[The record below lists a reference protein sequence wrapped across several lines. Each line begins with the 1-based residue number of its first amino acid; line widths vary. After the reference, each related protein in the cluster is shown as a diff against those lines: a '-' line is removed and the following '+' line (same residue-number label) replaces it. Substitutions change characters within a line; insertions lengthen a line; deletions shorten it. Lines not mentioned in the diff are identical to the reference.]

1 MVILW
6 SNVINIL
13 FGIHIFVGVIALLS
27 SALALSTEKGKKFHV
42 LSGKSYFWAMVL
54 IFLTAIPMSI
64 LNSNV
69 FLFLIAIFSFY
80 LAFSG
85 MRFARNRSG
94 VPTRV
99 DLIAVNFM
107 FLSGAGMWI
116 LAIIFFINND
126 SQFITLIVF
135 GFLALFLGYGD
146 FQTFKNQTAIGK
158 ERIAKHLTNMM
169 GGTIAVV
176 TAVLVVNPP
185 ANPEWVWWILPTVLI
200 TPIIFWWNKKV
211 LN

>member
-1 MVILW
+1 MRALLI
-6 SNVINIL
+6 
-13 FGIHIFVGVIALLS
+13 IHIFSGAIALFS
-27 SALALSTEKGKKFHV
+27 AALALSTEKGKKFHV
-42 LSGKSYFWAMVL
+42 LNGKSYFWAMVL

-64 LNSNV
+64 LNGNV

-80 LAFSG
+80 LAFSW
-85 MRFARNRSG
+85 MRFARNRQG
-94 VPTRV
+94 IPARL

-116 LAIIFFINND
+116 LAIIFFINNN

-146 FQTFKNQTAIGK
+146 FQTFKNQTATGK

-185 ANPEWVWWILPTVLI
+185 ADPEWVWWILPTVLI
-200 TPIIFWWNKKV
+200 TPVITWWNKKV

>member
-1 MVILW
+1 MRALLILH
-6 SNVINIL
+6 IL
-13 FGIHIFVGVIALLS
+13 SGAIALFS
-27 SALALSTEKGKKFHV
+27 AALALSTEKGKKFHV

-64 LNSNV
+64 LKSNV

-85 MRFARNRSG
+85 MRFARNRKG
-94 VPTRV
+94 IPTRL

-116 LAIIFFINND
+116 LAIIFFINSD

-146 FQTFKNQTAIGK
+146 FQTFKNQTATGK

-185 ANPEWVWWILPTVLI
+185 ADPEWVWWILPTVLI
-200 TPIIFWWNKKV
+200 TPVISWWNKKV

>member
-1 MVILW
+1 MTEIL
-6 SNVINIL
+6 L
-13 FGIHIFVGVIALLS
+13 PIHIASGSIALF
-27 SALALSTEKGKKFHV
+27 SATLALSTEKGKKFHV
-42 LSGKSYFWAMVL
+42 LSGKSYFWGMVL

-85 MRFARNRSG
+85 MSFARNRSG

-116 LAIIFFINND
+116 LAIIFFVNND
-126 SQFITLIVF
+126 SQIITLIVF

>member
-1 MVILW
+1 MIE
-6 SNVINIL
+6 IL
-13 FGIHIFVGVIALLS
+13 FPIHIASGSIALFS
-27 SALALSTEKGKKFHV
+27 SALAISTEKGKKFHV
-42 LSGKSYFWAMVL
+42 LSGKSYFWSMVL

-64 LNSNV
+64 INSNV

-94 VPTRV
+94 VPTRA

-135 GFLALFLGYGD
+135 GFLALSLGYGD
-146 FQTFKNQTAIGK
+146 FRTFKNETA
-158 ERIAKHLTNMM
+158 
-169 GGTIAVV
+169 
-176 TAVLVVNPP
+176 
-185 ANPEWVWWILPTVLI
+185 LI
-200 TPIIFWWNKKV
+200 NQ
-211 LN
+211 

>member
-1 MVILW
+1 MGIL
-6 SNVINIL
+6 L
-13 FGIHIFVGVIALLS
+13 PIHIAAGSVALLS
-27 SALALSTEKGKKFHV
+27 AASALLTEKGKKFHV
-42 LSGKSYFWAMVL
+42 LIGKAYFWSMVI

-64 LNSNV
+64 ITGNV

-85 MRFARNRSG
+85 MRFAKNRTG
-94 VPTRV
+94 VPTLV

-107 FLSGAGMWI
+107 LLSGIGMWI
-116 LAIIFFINND
+116 LAIIFFIDND

-158 ERIAKHLTNMM
+158 ERIAKHLTNKM

-185 ANPEWVWWILPTVLI
+185 SNPEWVWWILPTVLI

>member
-1 MVILW
+1 MRALLILH
-6 SNVINIL
+6 IL
-13 FGIHIFVGVIALLS
+13 SGAIALFS
-27 SALALSTEKGKKFHV
+27 AALALSTEKGKKFHV

-85 MRFARNRSG
+85 KRFARNRKG
-94 VPTRV
+94 IPARL

-107 FLSGAGMWI
+107 FLSGTGMWI

-135 GFLALFLGYGD
+135 GFLALSLGYGD
-146 FQTFKNQTAIGK
+146 FQTFKNQTATGK

-185 ANPEWVWWILPTVLI
+185 ADPEWVWWILPTVLI
-200 TPIIFWWNKKV
+200 TPVIFWWNKKV

>member
-1 MVILW
+1 MMEIL
-6 SNVINIL
+6 L
-13 FGIHIFVGVIALLS
+13 PIHIVSGSIALF
-27 SALALSTEKGKKFHV
+27 SATLALSTEKGKKFHV
-42 LSGKSYFWAMVL
+42 LSGKSYFWSMVL

-69 FLFLIAIFSFY
+69 FLFLIATFSFY

-94 VPTRV
+94 VPTRA

-107 FLSGAGMWI
+107 FLSGVGMWI
-116 LAIIFFINND
+116 LAIIFFVNND

-135 GFLALFLGYGD
+135 GFLALSLGYGD
-146 FQTFKNQTAIGK
+146 FRAFKNETAKGK

-185 ANPEWVWWILPTVLI
+185 TDPEWVWWILPTFLI
-200 TPIIFWWNKKV
+200 TPLIFRWNKKV
-211 LN
+211 LS